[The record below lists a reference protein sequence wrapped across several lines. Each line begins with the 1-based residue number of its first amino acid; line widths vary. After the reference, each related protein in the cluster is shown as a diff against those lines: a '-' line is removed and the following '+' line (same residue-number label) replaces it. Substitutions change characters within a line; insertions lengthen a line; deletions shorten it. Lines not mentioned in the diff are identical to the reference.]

1 MKMEKRSPLKAS
13 PLRNPGQS
21 LDEKIDKILDE
32 EAYACVL
39 DAEFFS
45 QQGTFFVEP
54 VVLC

>member
-1 MKMEKRSPLKAS
+1 MIRSLGGYDAS
-13 PLRNPGQS
+13 GRRRISGTVMRPPLRRD
-21 LDEKIDKILDE
+21 LR
-32 EAYACVL
+32 YACVL